1 METGCNLFA
10 IYDFYVKVF
19 HRISGVG
26 DGGVAFRKV
35 FGKGVCLNEYLFVD
49 PGGMIIC

>member
-26 DGGVAFRKV
+26 DGGVAIRRLSRKV
-35 FGKGVCLNEYLFVD
+35 FVRMNIYL
-49 PGGMIIC
+49 